1 MNVKNLKFKDLFQV
15 NRISKNHV
23 SYKRS
28 PLFESLSQKDKDYLI
43 KKFTKK
49 NKKGGKNNNG

>member
-1 MNVKNLKFKDLFQV
+1 MDVKRLKFKDLFQV

-28 PLFESLSQKDKDYLI
+28 KLFDSLSQKEKDYLI
-43 KKFTKK
+43 QKFEKK
-49 NKKGGKNNNG
+49 KKGGKNG